1 MHIFLHHIWWFYKET
16 EGNLNDFNAEGSE
29 KLNDTLKTF
38 YNRSST
44 KKNVK
49 KSLFQI
55 MEKQNR
61 CERFRLNGLEYK
73 QKKIYRQRQPRVTS
87 NL

>member
-16 EGNLNDFNAEGSE
+16 GGHLNDFNAEGSE
-29 KLNDTLKTF
+29 KLNDTIKTF

-49 KSLFQI
+49 KSLLQI
-55 MEKQNR
+55 TGGNILNF
-61 CERFRLNGLEYK
+61 FRTSTGGEGAEFLT
-73 QKKIYRQRQPRVTS
+73 KKNFSSRGG
-87 NL
+87 